1 MKNEVLLD
9 IVGCDKNKEKGIVD
23 SADEEEFVAKVDSL
37 VAKWN
42 SLEKGIFPAKEPQFA
57 NYFRDHIEE
66 HMKEGTLLPTR
77 RKAGLKDDF
86 FYNNAQECSNFKY
99 KCKIKEAKVTSTPGY
114 RPNLKCTWTEGLLL
128 YRKLVEEASREK
140 QRAVLQKGSFVF

>member
-1 MKNEVLLD
+1 MYIPSMQEACGGRYQPQNRRPWIERHENEVLLD

-57 NYFRDHIEE
+57 NYFRDHTEE
-66 HMKEGTLLPTR
+66 DMKEGTLLPTR

-99 KCKIKEAKVTSTPGY
+99 KCKIKELKLLRHLVTA
-114 RPNLKCTWTEGLLL
+114 LI
-128 YRKLVEEASREK
+128 
-140 QRAVLQKGSFVF
+140 